1 MAGGMAGEVI
11 GFPGGASAA
20 GSMASEVVGF
30 CGGGDVAAQ
39 VGAALGPDG
48 VAVNTCDE
56 ENERVVGAALV
67 SGGGR
72 SRRRLSKS
80 P

>member
-1 MAGGMAGEVI
+1 MAGEEV
-11 GFPGGASAA
+11 GFPCGASAV
-20 GSMASEVVGF
+20 GGMASEVVGC

-39 VGAALGPDG
+39 VDAALGPDG
-48 VAVNTCDE
+48 MTANIGDE